1 MGFLYGSIRD
11 FICGGAEELS
21 IREALRVNNVDCEEA
36 EEFFIKGD
44 EELRGS
50 TVY

>member
-21 IREALRVNNVDCEEA
+21 TKEALQVINVEVLSVED
-36 EEFFIKGD
+36 
-44 EELRGS
+44 
-50 TVY
+50 

>member
-21 IREALRVNNVDCEEA
+21 IREALRVNNVEVLSVED
-36 EEFFIKGD
+36 
-44 EELRGS
+44 
-50 TVY
+50 